1 MLKSTVIINVG
12 FGILALFIGAIP
24 VAASSAA
31 DAAKAAIARAQI
43 LNSQGARQWE
53 TGQAEVALETW
64 RQAEAAYTA
73 VGDETG
79 ELGSQLNQVQALQ
92 TLGQYRRARTFLE
105 QINAR
110 LQTLPDSPLKASG
123 LRSLGIA
130 LFRVGDLP
138 ASNQALQSS
147 LEISQR
153 LNATADK
160 SHTLLA
166 LGNVARV
173 RSDNPAAKSAASAE
187 ASRVANAI
195 AIAFY
200 QQAAAAAPD
209 NLIRLQA
216 HLNLFSLL
224 VESNQITPASAL
236 LPEIQS
242 LLANLPPSRA
252 TVYAQVNLAESLM
265 KMGERQAIQNSP
277 TPFSVAQL
285 LANAVQQA
293 RSLTDSRAEAYALGQ
308 LGHLYETS
316 RQWLDA
322 ERVTKQ
328 ALQIA
333 ESIQADDITVSW
345 QWQLGRILKQQKR
358 TTEAIAAYTQAVETL
373 SVLRGDLVA
382 INPEAQFSFREQVE
396 PIYRQLVQLLLEH
409 NPTQA
414 DLKRARSVIET
425 LQLAELNNFFREAC
439 LDVKPQQIDQV
450 DPDAAVIY
458 SIILPDR
465 LAVILSLPKQPL
477 RYHFTNLASNADGKS
492 GEGSREGEVDRVF
505 DDLFATL
512 NPFITSQE
520 PLRPH
525 QQLYD
530 WLIRP
535 IEADLARS
543 QVKTLVFVLD
553 GVLGGV
559 PLAALH
565 DGQQYLIEKYS
576 IALTPG
582 LQLLPPRSLTSAQ
595 LGTLAGGLSEA
606 RQGFAALP
614 GVAQEMQ
621 QIAAVV
627 PTDILLNQSFTK
639 TQLADK
645 LESASFPIVHLATH
659 GQFSSQAENTFLLT
673 WEGRIKVKDLDQLL
687 EVRDR
692 QNRRPIELLIL
703 SACQTAAGDKRAALG
718 LAGVAVRSG
727 ARSTIAT
734 LWSVQDNSTAALIT
748 RFYTELKQPGI
759 TRSEALRQ
767 AQLSLLRSPDYRH
780 PYYWAPFVLVGNWQ

>member
-1 MLKSTVIINVG
+1 MVITKFW
-12 FGILALFIGAIP
+12 FGVLVLFTGALP
-24 VAASSAA
+24 VAASAS
-31 DAAKAAIARAQI
+31 DITNAAIVRAQT
-43 LNSQGARQWE
+43 LNSQGVRQLE
-53 TGQAEVALETW
+53 TGQAETALETW
-64 RQAEAAYTA
+64 KQAEAAYTA
-73 VGDETG
+73 AGDETG
-79 ELGSQLNQVQALQ
+79 KLGSQLNQVQALQ
-92 TLGQYRRARTFLE
+92 SLGQYRRAKSLLE

-110 LQTLPDSPLKASG
+110 LQSLPDSPLKASS
-123 LRSLGIA
+123 LQSLGNA
-130 LFRVGDLP
+130 LFRVGDLQE
-138 ASNQALQSS
+138 SQRVLQLS
-147 LEISQR
+147 LQISQR
-153 LNATADK
+153 LRGDT
-160 SHTLLA
+160 SSTLLA
-166 LGNVARV
+166 LGNVVRV
-173 RSDNPAAKSAASAE
+173 QKDDATAIAANS
-187 ASRVANAI
+187 NAI
-195 AIAFY
+195 SFY
-200 QQAAAAAPD
+200 QQAATVTSSD
-209 NLIRLQA
+209 LIRLQA
-216 HLNLFSLL
+216 KLNLFSLL
-224 VESNQITPASAL
+224 VESNQTPQAVPL

-242 LLANLPPSRA
+242 LLVDLPASRS
-252 TVYAQVNLAESLM
+252 TVYAQVNLAESLI
-265 KMGERQAIQNSP
+265 KARRIAGIAHEKNSLLINS
-277 TPFSVAQL
+277 TGVAQL

-293 RSLTDSRAEAYALGQ
+293 RSLNDLRAEAYALGQ

-316 RQWLDA
+316 KQWTDA
-322 ERVTKQ
+322 ERLTKQ
-328 ALQIA
+328 AIQIA
-333 ESIQADDITVSW
+333 QSVQSDDIAVSW
-345 QWQLGRILKQQKR
+345 QWQLGRILKRQER
-358 TTEAIAAYTQAVETL
+358 TLEAIAAYNQAVETL

-396 PIYRQLVQLLLEH
+396 PIYRELVQLLLA

-414 DLKRARSVIET
+414 DLQRARSVIEA

-439 LDVKPQQIDQV
+439 LDAKPKQIDQV
-450 DPDAAVIY
+450 DANAAVVY

-465 LAVILSLPKQPL
+465 LAVILSLPNQPL
-477 RYHFTNLASNADGKS
+477 RYHSTNLISNSISK
-492 GEGSREGEVDRVF
+492 SREKNQSNEVDRVF

-535 IEADLARS
+535 IEADLAKS
-543 QVKTLVFVLD
+543 EVNTVVFVMD
-553 GVLGGV
+553 GVLRGV

-582 LQLLPPRSLTSAQ
+582 LQLLPPRSLTPED

-606 RQGFAALP
+606 RQGFSALP
-614 GVAQEMQ
+614 GVDREIQ
-621 QIAAVV
+621 QISTLV
-627 PTDILLNQSFTK
+627 PTNVLLNQAFTQ

-645 LESASFPIVHLATH
+645 LESVSFPIVHLATH

-673 WEGRIKVKDLDQLL
+673 WEGRIEVKDLDQLL
-687 EVRDR
+687 EVRDSLRISPKTR

-718 LAGVAVRSG
+718 LAGVAIRSG

-734 LWSVQDNSTAALIT
+734 LWSVQDNSTAELIT

-759 TRSEALRQ
+759 TRAEALRQ
-767 AQLSLLRSPDYRH
+767 AQLSLLRSSDYQH